1 MDIDKFEKQP
11 CELSP
16 DALLWN
22 RFIEEICFCDFA
34 ILTRLQKNAVIAF
47 WYDAEM
53 NSGGHSG
60 FFDCYPNISKYEL
73 IHSLNAIGAHTYSE
87 NYIEAVH
94 NGKEDDYTK
103 TDHVFFNI
111 NPCLTDIIEKYVLT
125 NATEIFKNIK

>member
-1 MDIDKFEKQP
+1 MNKLSDNDI
-11 CELSP
+11 
-16 DALLWN
+16 LWN
-22 RFIEEICFCDFA
+22 RFIFEICYRKNT
-34 ILTRLQKNAVIAF
+34 ILSPIQKNAVISF
-47 WYDAEM
+47 RYDAEM

-103 TDHVFFNI
+103 TDNVFFNI
-111 NPCLTDIIEKYVLT
+111 NPCLTDIIEKYVLA

>member
-1 MDIDKFEKQP
+1 MLIDNLKNSPFEF
-11 CELSP
+11 SP
-16 DALLWN
+16 DAQLWN

-34 ILTRLQKNAVIAF
+34 ILTPILKNAVKSF
-47 WYDAEM
+47 RYDAEM

-60 FFDCYPNISKYEL
+60 FFDCYPNISRDEL
-73 IHSLNAIGAHTYSE
+73 IRSLNAIGAHTYAE
-87 NYIEAVH
+87 NYIEAVC
-94 NGKEDDYTK
+94 NGENDDYIK